1 MFNDLL
7 IAFILFLLFI
17 CIVKYKYN
25 KLDNFTNNEQNEY
38 ILRRSNTFGDDFY
51 LTRNYKKENKIVL
64 DKNINYRMPEP
75 TTDIKFENKET
86 IANKFLDEQNNG
98 AFMNTWYPNRWIDSF
113 DENGVPIFK
122 TRDDAY
128 DIKTPQATNSWEF
141 NKDNLMNA
149 DGLINKEKYN
159 NGLTIKEIYDDLTV
173 VDYKKLT
180 PQKKLIENDNIEQG
194 ASNLTF
200 LKKDEFKYENES
212 INNGGQIK
220 ENLYAHDTYN
230 DINYAMV

>member
-7 IAFILFLLFI
+7 IALILFLLFM
-17 CIVKYKYN
+17 CIIKYKHNNLDKFKNNEKIN
-25 KLDNFTNNEQNEY
+25 KL
-38 ILRRSNTFGDDFY
+38 FGDDFN
-51 LTRNYKKENKIVL
+51 LTKNFKKINKIVL
-64 DKNINYRMPEP
+64 DKNIDYRMPEP
-75 TTDIKFENKET
+75 TKKITFDKSVRDID
-86 IANKFLDEQNNG
+86 NKFLDEQTNG

-128 DIKTPQATNSWEF
+128 EIKTPEATNSWEF
-141 NKDNLMNA
+141 NKDKLMNA

-159 NGLTIKEIYDDLTV
+159 NGLTIKEVYDDLTV

-180 PQKKLIENDNIEQG
+180 PQKKLIDNNNIEKA

-200 LKKDEFKYENES
+200 LKKDEWKYENEN

-230 DINYAMV
+230 DINFAMV